1 MLTIHEEPVAVDH
14 RSEIR
19 LEDRMYMGERESFD
33 YQCQCD
39 RFSN

>member
-1 MLTIHEEPVAVDH
+1 MQEKYYSDLTVDH

-19 LEDRMYMGERESFD
+19 LEDRGYQMERDSFD

-39 RFSN
+39 RFNY